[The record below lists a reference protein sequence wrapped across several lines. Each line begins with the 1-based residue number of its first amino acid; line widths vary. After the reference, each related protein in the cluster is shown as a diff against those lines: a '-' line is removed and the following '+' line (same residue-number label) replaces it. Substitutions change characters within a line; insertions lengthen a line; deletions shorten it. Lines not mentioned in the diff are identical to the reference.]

1 MLSGFFWSALAMFY
15 SRIRSVAST
24 AAVTSLFTATV
35 AQAGN
40 CSSSVIPHP
49 SIPGGQV
56 LDLSAVPVSNYA
68 YDESTL
74 DFCNVTVTYTHPGKN
89 DTIHATVWLPFTN
102 WNHRLQ
108 GSGGGGFA
116 MRSEDAVLAAA
127 VAQNYTV
134 LATDGGH
141 DLNSQSSASWS
152 LDASGNVNMALLED
166 FAYVALGDA
175 ATIGKQIATS
185 FYGLAPRYSYWNG
198 CSTGGRQGLM
208 LAQRYPTAYDGI
220 MAAAPAINWAS
231 FLVAEFWPQFVMN
244 QLNAFPPTCVSDAI
258 TAAAIKACD
267 DIDGVLDGVISA
279 PDLCDFDPFTTVD
292 TRVNCSGVSVRISKK
307 DAEVANSAWEGFR
320 SSEGS
325 FLWYGL
331 DKGTPLSMGAS
342 SLASNVCSTPFNCTG
357 SPFAISSDWIRRFVL
372 QDPSFDLTTL
382 DHKALDRVF
391 SLSKERYN
399 DIISTDNPDL
409 SAFKQA
415 GGKMITWHGLSDT
428 LIFPKGTEQYYKRVE
443 EKDPSVRDFY
453 RFFKAP
459 GVHHCSGGVGP
470 VPVDPLSQVVDW
482 VENGVVPETVD
493 ALAADGRRRNLCQ
506 YPLVSVYK
514 GGDVKDAASYR
525 CEEGH

>member
-1 MLSGFFWSALAMFY
+1 MLSAVFWSVFVMFY
-15 SRIRSVAST
+15 DRLQSIIPTTDLVGF
-24 AAVTSLFTATV
+24 FTATFV
-35 AQAGN
+35 QAGN

-68 YDESTL
+68 YNNSTI

-89 DTIHATVWLPFTN
+89 DTIHATVWLPSSD
-102 WNHRLQ
+102 WNNRLQ

-116 MRSEDAVLAAA
+116 MRSEDPILAEA

-134 LATDGGH
+134 VATDGGH
-141 DLNSQSSASWS
+141 DMNPVSSASWA
-152 LDASGNVNMALLED
+152 LNASGNVNMALLED

-175 ATIGKQIATS
+175 ATIGKQVAAG

-208 LAQRYPTAYDGI
+208 LAQRYPTAYNGI

-244 QLNAFPPTCVSDAI
+244 QLGAFPPTCVSDAI
-258 TAAAIKACD
+258 TAAAVKACD
-267 DIDGVLDGVISA
+267 EIDGVLDGVISA
-279 PDLCDFDPFTTVD
+279 PGLCDFDPFTIVD
-292 TRVNCSGVSVRISKK
+292 TKVNCNGVSVSISHK
-307 DAEVANSAWEGFR
+307 DAQVARSTWEGLK

-331 DKGTPLSMGAS
+331 DKGTPLSMGGM
-342 SLASNVCSTPFNCTG
+342 SLGHTECSTPFNCTG
-357 SPFAISSDWIRRFVL
+357 SPFPISSDWIRQFILR
-372 QDPSFDLTTL
+372 DPSFDLTTL
-382 DHKALDRVF
+382 DHKALDDIFTR
-391 SLSKERYN
+391 SKKEYN
-399 DIISTDNPDL
+399 DIIGTDDPNL

-415 GGKMITWHGLSDT
+415 GGKMLTWHGLSDT

-443 EKDPSVRDFY
+443 EKDPFVRDFY
-453 RFFKAP
+453 RYFEAP
-459 GVHHCSGGVGP
+459 GAYHCSGGVGP

-493 ALAADGRRRNLCQ
+493 ALAADGRRRNLCL

-514 GGDVKDAASYR
+514 GGDVMDASSYQ
-525 CEEGH
+525 CEESF

>member
-1 MLSGFFWSALAMFY
+1 M
-15 SRIRSVAST
+15 
-24 AAVTSLFTATV
+24 
-35 AQAGN
+35 
-40 CSSSVIPHP
+40 
-49 SIPGGQV
+49 
-56 LDLSAVPVSNYA
+56 
-68 YDESTL
+68 
-74 DFCNVTVTYTHPGKN
+74 
-89 DTIHATVWLPFTN
+89 
-102 WNHRLQ
+102 
-108 GSGGGGFA
+108 
-116 MRSEDAVLAAA
+116 
-127 VAQNYTV
+127 
-134 LATDGGH
+134 
-141 DLNSQSSASWS
+141 
-152 LDASGNVNMALLED
+152 
-166 FAYVALGDA
+166 
-175 ATIGKQIATS
+175 
-185 FYGLAPRYSYWNG
+185 
-198 CSTGGRQGLM
+198 
-208 LAQRYPTAYDGI
+208 
-220 MAAAPAINWAS
+220 
-231 FLVAEFWPQFVMN
+231 
-244 QLNAFPPTCVSDAI
+244 
-258 TAAAIKACD
+258 
-267 DIDGVLDGVISA
+267 ISA

-331 DKGTPLSMGAS
+331 DKGTPVSMGAS
-342 SLASNVCSTPFNCTG
+342 SLASTVCSTPFNCTG

-525 CEEGH
+525 CEEGY